1 MHSKKTA
8 TTANYSCYHFSG
20 KTGKIARQRLAAM
33 QHTDK
38 REIQNS
44 FSNHV
49 HTEKQMWYDKEIKLV
64 TEGLLNYITDRK
76 NWKEI
81 LCF

>member
-8 TTANYSCYHFSG
+8 TTTNYSCYHFSG

-49 HTEKQMWYDKEIKLV
+49 HTEKQM
-64 TEGLLNYITDRK
+64 
-76 NWKEI
+76 
-81 LCF
+81 